1 MKSAYELMLE
11 VQELRKQI
19 KDNNQI
25 LNTAKNQN
33 FVLQSKEKLRTN
45 QMMDQIKQ
53 EKRK

>member
-1 MKSAYELMLE
+1 MKTAYELMLE
-11 VQELRKQI
+11 VQGLRKQI

-33 FVLQSKEKLRTN
+33 VVLRSKEKLRTD

-53 EKRK
+53 EK